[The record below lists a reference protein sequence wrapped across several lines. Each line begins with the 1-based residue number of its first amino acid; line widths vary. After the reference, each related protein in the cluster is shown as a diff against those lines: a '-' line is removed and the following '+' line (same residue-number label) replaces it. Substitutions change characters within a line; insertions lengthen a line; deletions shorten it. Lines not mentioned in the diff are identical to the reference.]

1 MHLSNIVVVFFLEE
15 EKRKD
20 TIEIDKDMLGFI
32 KIFLQGI
39 LYVVLL
45 PFILLLLAL
54 YCVYCIIVFIYMA
67 IRSVIVFF
75 SGGTPLGDLPEDVEA
90 KRILMEREQ
99 AKSENTTQ
107 SLADALVQSQLQIT
121 QALLNQQNQTSETAE
136 QTELDKPVFETTD
149 EEENKIEEY
158 SDDQSN

>member
-1 MHLSNIVVVFFLEE
+1 MSNIVVVFFLEE

-67 IRSVIVFF
+67 IRSIIVFF

-99 AKSENTTQ
+99 TKSENTTQ

-136 QTELDKPVFETTD
+136 QTELDKPVFETSN

>member
-1 MHLSNIVVVFFLEE
+1 MSNIVVVFFLEE

>member
-1 MHLSNIVVVFFLEE
+1 MSNIVVVFFLEE

-45 PFILLLLAL
+45 PLILAILAI
-54 YCVYCIIVFIYMA
+54 YCVYCICIFIYMA
-67 IRSVIVFF
+67 IRSIIVFF

-107 SLADALVQSQLQIT
+107 SLADAIVQSQIQIT
-121 QALLNQQNQTSETAE
+121 QSILAQQNQTSEVAE
-136 QTELDKPVFETTD
+136 QSELSKPEFETFDD
-149 EEENKIEEY
+149 EENEIEEY
-158 SDDQSN
+158 EDDQSN

>member
-1 MHLSNIVVVFFLEE
+1 MSNIVVVFFLEE

-136 QTELDKPVFETTD
+136 QTELDKPVFETTN

-158 SDDQSN
+158 NDDQSN